1 MTSPEVLKPSSP
13 RPAGT
18 WSQFT
23 GQLPAIALTVLLMVG
38 ALAWMFHRSAA
49 DERRALAVLSEQN
62 EALRSQADENRRQI
76 EATSQ
81 MLREAVG
88 RHDAEIF
95 KSDEE
100 IQKLNGQRM
109 DALADAIAKRVV
121 PAIPG
126 PRTPEDL
133 KRAEDEQVDMIS
145 SRIVEK
151 INPALVDFSQKQDKH
166 DAVAAQTIS
175 AYNDRIQ
182 HLNDHLAATQ
192 AAAQDA
198 LKLSQEMSSLYLQQM
213 TDHGVVARVLSLPA
227 YLIKDTLSGN
237 LLAGGDQRDA
247 QKVVNEKLQQLETRL
262 SQIQSQGIAAK

>member
-1 MTSPEVLKPSSP
+1 
-13 RPAGT
+13 
-18 WSQFT
+18 
-23 GQLPAIALTVLLMVG
+23 
-38 ALAWMFHRSAA
+38 
-49 DERRALAVLSEQN
+49 
-62 EALRSQADENRRQI
+62 
-76 EATSQ
+76 
-81 MLREAVG
+81 
-88 RHDAEIF
+88 
-95 KSDEE
+95 
-100 IQKLNGQRM
+100 
-109 DALADAIAKRVV
+109 V